1 MLERADALPN
11 VETHV
16 RYFARH
22 LTGLPSPYQSQD
34 ALRMTVLYFALGG
47 LDLLG
52 AFGNPDA
59 AGAVQG
65 CVGFSPMR
73 ESRLIF
79 FVLGFFL
86 AYPR

>member
-1 MLERADALPN
+1 MLERVDALAN
-11 VETHV
+11 IETHV

-59 AGAVQG
+59 AGVVQG
-65 CVGFSPMR
+65 CVGFAPTR

-79 FVLGFFL
+79 WCLAFF
-86 AYPR
+86 